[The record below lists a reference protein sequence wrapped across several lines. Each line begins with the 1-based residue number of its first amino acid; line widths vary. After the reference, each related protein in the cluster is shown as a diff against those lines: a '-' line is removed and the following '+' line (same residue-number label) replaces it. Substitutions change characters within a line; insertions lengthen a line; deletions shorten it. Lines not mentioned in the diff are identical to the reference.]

1 MFAPAA
7 KKLINIQAT
16 HPSSGCGTSSP
27 PWASIRRTPSPPPQQ
42 LDTICDLIDY
52 MDLTRLPPADRWRL
66 LTLYAHLEEYERTA
80 CRIVEQSAALL
91 AQVMQ
96 TPETDRLLRQC
107 LDQTRENTPVL

>member
-16 HPSSGCGTSSP
+16 PPSSGRGTSSP
-27 PWASIRRTPSPPPQQ
+27 PWASITPPQQ

-107 LDQTRENTPVL
+107 LEQTRENTPVL